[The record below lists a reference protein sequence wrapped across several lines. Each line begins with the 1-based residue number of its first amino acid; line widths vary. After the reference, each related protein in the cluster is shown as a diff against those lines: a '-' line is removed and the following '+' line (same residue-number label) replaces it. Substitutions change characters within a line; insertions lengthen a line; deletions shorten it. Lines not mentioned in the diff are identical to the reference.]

1 MSIRANG
8 QLSQKTKVV
17 REPKSVI
24 GQGNTVPIFNYN
36 LQQMCGML
44 IYKLNSG
51 VETIRDE
58 CSGVGVETS
67 ATPKYETV

>member
-1 MSIRANG
+1 MDEGSKGVPYTPFHKNNKK
-8 QLSQKTKVV
+8 LQK
-17 REPKSVI
+17 
-24 GQGNTVPIFNYN
+24 
-36 LQQMCGML
+36 MCGML

-67 ATPKYETV
+67 ATPKYETA